1 MQLDGGPLPVIDDR
15 IPMTR
20 QGYEKLKAEIDYLRN
35 EVMLEA
41 EKRVAAARA
50 EGDLREN
57 AEYHAARESL
67 ALIQQKLAQLYE
79 KLRRAYIVEVEETPA
94 DVVAMGR
101 KVVLRD
107 LDTDELDVYI
117 LVGLGEENYREGKIL
132 VSSPL
137 AQAILGKRKGDQVS
151 FQAPKGII
159 RLEIVDVQP
168 ADQD

>member
-1 MQLDGGPLPVIDDR
+1 MGDDR

-20 QGYEKLKAEIDYLRN
+20 QGYEKLKAEIDRLRN

-57 AEYHAARESL
+57 AEYHAARETL
-67 ALIQQKLAQLYE
+67 ALIQEKLAQLYD
-79 KLRRAYIVEVEETPA
+79 KLRRAKIVEAEDSPP

-107 LDTDELDVYI
+107 LDTDELETYT
-117 LVGLGEENYREGKIL
+117 LVGLGEENYAEGKIL

-137 AQAILGKRKGDQVS
+137 AQAILGKRKGEQVS
-151 FQAPKGII
+151 FQAPMGTI
-159 RLEIVDVQP
+159 RLEIVDVSF
-168 ADQD
+168 AE

>member
-1 MQLDGGPLPVIDDR
+1 MEASR

-20 QGYEKLKAEIDYLRN
+20 QGYEKLKAEIDRLQN
-35 EVMLEA
+35 EVMVEA
-41 EKRVAAARA
+41 EKRVAKARA

-67 ALIQQKLAQLYE
+67 ALIQEKLAQLYE
-79 KLRRAYIVEVEETPA
+79 KLRRAYIVEVEESPP

-107 LDTDELDVYI
+107 LETDELETYT
-117 LVGLGEENYREGKIL
+117 LVGLGEENYAEGKIL

-151 FQAPKGII
+151 FQAPMGMIH
-159 RLEIVDVQP
+159 LEIVDVLP
-168 ADQD
+168 ADGST

>member
-1 MQLDGGPLPVIDDR
+1 MVDDR
-15 IPMTR
+15 IPMTP
-20 QGYEKLKAEIDYLRN
+20 QGYEKLKAEIEYIRT
-35 EVMLEA
+35 EAMMEA
-41 EKRVAAARA
+41 ERRVAAARA

-57 AEYHAARESL
+57 AEYHAARETL
-67 ALIQQKLAQLYE
+67 ALLQEKLAQLYD
-79 KLRRAYIVEVEETPA
+79 KLRRAYIVEPEDTPA

-107 LDTDELDVYI
+107 LETDELETYT

-151 FQAPKGII
+151 FQAPMGLIH
-159 RLEIVDVQP
+159 LQIVDVQP
-168 ADQD
+168 ADESGG